1 MVGLLWDVNLF
12 DGYELMV
19 RALDRKVPL
28 LLLVES
34 GRALSAMEQFIAL
47 RARAVTIS
55 AHYFLL
61 P

>member
-1 MVGLLWDVNLF
+1 MF

-28 LLLVES
+28 LVLVES

-55 AHYFLL
+55 AHYFIL